1 MIGMIKSY
9 GVTFII
15 LIISF
20 IYFFHSWRQLGELLG
35 YKESK
40 LEQFEGSYHPSRSL
54 LRDWLESCGT
64 NLGTEMIL
72 ACLNEM
78 KRFDVVEVIVESEG
92 IIRIMII

>member
-1 MIGMIKSY
+1 MIIFS
-9 GVTFII
+9 FFPI
-15 LIISF
+15 L
-20 IYFFHSWRQLGELLG
+20 SWRQLGELLG

-92 IIRIMII
+92 MERHLL